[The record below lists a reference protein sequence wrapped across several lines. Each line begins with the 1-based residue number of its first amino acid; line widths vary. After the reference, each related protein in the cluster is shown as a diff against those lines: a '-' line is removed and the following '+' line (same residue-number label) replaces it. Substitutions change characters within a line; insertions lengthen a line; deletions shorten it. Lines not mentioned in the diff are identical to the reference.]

1 MAKPTS
7 NIGAFKGTID
17 GITYYTLNG
26 KWVCR
31 KAAPPT
37 EERINTDPRYEEV
50 RKNNK
55 EFGGAS
61 SYAKAIRMGLLPY
74 VHQFKDHSFNSR
86 LTSRC
91 LELVK
96 AGRGVK
102 GERSLNACNAPE
114 TLVGLELNKHNKL
127 SDRLRFQPKL
137 DADAISVL
145 VDFAGLKKEHLV
157 VPEHATHFDLLL
169 IRYNLMPF
177 TYDQKRQQYTSE
189 LDPEALEIVRMLTP
203 PIAIDDIP
211 QPLEFNL
218 PFYSSDQYTWA
229 YLEDPNPMF
238 SMKTLDKKT
247 AHTVW
252 LGIRFGQESNDIL
265 EAFPAHNAMQCLAIY

>member
-1 MAKPTS
+1 MAKPTT

-26 KWVCR
+26 KRVCR
-31 KAAPPT
+31 KAAPPSK
-37 EERINTDPRYEEV
+37 ERINKDPRYKAV

-61 SYAKAIRMGLLPY
+61 SYAKAIRMGLLPH
-74 VHQFKDHSFNSR
+74 VHEFKDHSFNSR

-91 LELVK
+91 LQLVK

-102 GERSLNACNAPE
+102 GERSLNACNSPE
-114 TLVGLELNKHNKL
+114 TLVGLELNENNKL
-127 SDRLRFQPKL
+127 SDRLRFKPKL
-137 DADAISVL
+137 DPDAISVV
-145 VDFAGLKKEHLV
+145 VDFSGLKKEHLAA
-157 VPEHATHFDLLL
+157 PEHATHFELLM

-177 TYDQKRQQYTSE
+177 TYDQKKMQYTSE
-189 LDPEALEIVRMLTP
+189 LDLEALERLRVPTP

-218 PFYSSDQYTWA
+218 TFYSRYQYTWA
-229 YLEDPNPMF
+229 YVEDPNPMF
-238 SMKTLDKKT
+238 SMKTVAKKT

-252 LGIRFGQESNDIL
+252 LGIRFGQEKNGEL
-265 EAFPAHNAMQCLAIY
+265 EAFTAHNAMQCIAIY

>member
-26 KWVCR
+26 KWICR

-37 EERINTDPRYEEV
+37 KERINTDPRYGEV

-96 AGRGVK
+96 AGRG
-102 GERSLNACNAPE
+102 S
-114 TLVGLELNKHNKL
+114 
-127 SDRLRFQPKL
+127 
-137 DADAISVL
+137 
-145 VDFAGLKKEHLV
+145 
-157 VPEHATHFDLLL
+157 
-169 IRYNLMPF
+169 
-177 TYDQKRQQYTSE
+177 
-189 LDPEALEIVRMLTP
+189 
-203 PIAIDDIP
+203 
-211 QPLEFNL
+211 
-218 PFYSSDQYTWA
+218 
-229 YLEDPNPMF
+229 
-238 SMKTLDKKT
+238 
-247 AHTVW
+247 
-252 LGIRFGQESNDIL
+252 
-265 EAFPAHNAMQCLAIY
+265 

>member
-31 KAAPPT
+31 KSAPPSK
-37 EERINTDPRYEEV
+37 ERIKTDPRYKAV

-74 VHQFKDHSFNSR
+74 VHEFKDYSFNSR

-91 LELVK
+91 LQLVK

-114 TLVGLELNKHNKL
+114 TLVGLELNEHNKL

-137 DADAISVL
+137 DPDAVSVL
-145 VDFAGLKKEHLV
+145 VDFSGLKKEHITA
-157 VPEHATHFDLLL
+157 PEHATHFELLM

-177 TYDQKRQQYTSE
+177 IFDQKQQQYTSE
-189 LDPEALEIVRMLTP
+189 LDLDALEVLRMPTP
-203 PIAIDDIP
+203 PLAINDIP
-211 QPLEFNL
+211 QPIEFNL
-218 PFYSSDQYTWA
+218 SFYSRYQYTWA
-229 YLEDPNPMF
+229 YIKDSNPMF
-238 SMKTLDKKT
+238 SMKTVAKKT

-252 LGIRFGQESNDIL
+252 LGIRFGQEHNGVL
-265 EAFPAHNAMQCLAIY
+265 EAFPSHNAMQCLAIY

>member
-1 MAKPTS
+1 MAKPTN

-31 KAAPPT
+31 KATPPNK
-37 EERINTDPRYEEV
+37 ERINNDPRYKAV
-50 RKNNK
+50 RKNNQ

-74 VHQFKDHSFNSR
+74 VHEFKDHSFNSR

-91 LELVK
+91 LQLVK

-102 GERSLNACNAPE
+102 GERSINACNAPE
-114 TLVGLELNKHNKL
+114 KLVGLELNENNTL

-137 DADAISVL
+137 NTNARSVL
-145 VDFAGLKKEHLV
+145 VDFSGLKKEHIV
-157 VPEHATHFDLLL
+157 APEHATHFELLM

-177 TYDQKRQQYTSE
+177 TYDRKQQQYTSE
-189 LDPEALEIVRMLTP
+189 LDPEALEVLRMPTL
-203 PIAIDDIP
+203 PIAIDNIP
-211 QPLEFNL
+211 QPIEYNL
-218 PFYSSDQYTWA
+218 TFYSMYQYSWA
-229 YLEDPNPMF
+229 YLEAPNPMF
-238 SMKTLDKKT
+238 SMKTVAKKT

-252 LGIRFGQESNDIL
+252 LGIRFGQENNGVL